1 MKKWIHIFLSLW
13 LINAVTYSTA
23 SSPTDLFGNVHT
35 DASSDDNSCFHTNT
49 WVDYITAAI
58 TDADDNA
65 PGKAHSIKYQRRYV
79 RRSCSNDNVFVP
91 TPDFR
96 LQFQQFKRAVAH
108 TVSNYTI
115 GVALRP
121 AYYNFLFRLSPF

>member
-1 MKKWIHIFLSLW
+1 MKKWIHIILSVW
-13 LINAVTYSTA
+13 LINAVTYFHS
-23 SSPTDLFGNVHT
+23 SSPADLFSIIHT
-35 DASSDDNSCFHTNT
+35 DSTTDDESCFHANT

-58 TDADDNA
+58 TDADDAA
-65 PGKAHSIKYQRRYV
+65 PSKAHSIKYQRRYV
-79 RRSCSNDNVFVP
+79 RRSCSNDTVFVP
-91 TPDFR
+91 APD
-96 LQFQQFKRAVAH
+96 LLLYFQHIKYAVVN

>member
-1 MKKWIHIFLSLW
+1 MKKWIHIILSVW
-13 LINAVTYSTA
+13 LINAVTYSNA
-23 SSPTDLFGNVHT
+23 SSPADLFGSIHT
-35 DASSDDNSCFHTNT
+35 DASSNDESCFHTNT
-49 WVDYITAAI
+49 WLDYITAAI
-58 TDADDNA
+58 TDADDAA

-91 TPDFR
+91 TPDLR
-96 LQFQQFKRAVAH
+96 LYFQQFKYAIASA
-108 TVSNYTI
+108 VSNYTI